1 MEKDP
6 SCLEDL
12 SNASIFSSSVDSLS
26 DIPDTPDFVHVDS
39 LNEVPTIWDVSTTSA
54 TPGQVSR
61 ATVVTWV
68 GQGGLWPVSSLG
80 VGQCAQA
87 WVIRGAEPQRLE
99 EQSPQP
105 RGPLHIQCPQM
116 TPLGLR
122 FSELESPTA
131 WAALNSAL

>member
-1 MEKDP
+1 M
-6 SCLEDL
+6 
-12 SNASIFSSSVDSLS
+12 
-26 DIPDTPDFVHVDS
+26 
-39 LNEVPTIWDVSTTSA
+39 
-54 TPGQVSR
+54 
-61 ATVVTWV
+61 
-68 GQGGLWPVSSLG
+68 SSLG

-87 WVIRGAEPQRLE
+87 WVIRGALPQRLE

-122 FSELESPTA
+122 CVSAVNRCSQERHRLSEFIFLWCLLVSELESPTA